1 MQQSKILR
9 AGFIG
14 CGNIAHF
21 HADVLKHLSV
31 QITCLSYKSNRE
43 RAESFAQ
50 KYGIGKIYS
59 DWHEMIKKSEIDFL
73 WVIPSWD
80 QIDLIFEEIVATGI
94 PAFFEKPLALNA
106 EKVSKVLNT
115 YPKDYLKKFQVG
127 YNRRY
132 YKIVGELKSLLRTEK
147 VVSVFADI
155 PEPIKGLNE
164 NLLKHRLIQNS
175 SHMFDLLFFLFDSYE
190 VEQKNFI
197 PIFPQKTRN
206 DFIGT
211 MTLKGIPVSFIS
223 VWNSPQNY
231 CLKIYTE
238 SEKVYQLSPFEELK
252 VFEGF
257 DIIDPT
263 DEKPIR
269 QYRPRVM
276 FSKFEKSE
284 NNFKPGFLEQSID
297 FIENTLHGKTSDI
310 AHSLE
315 DSFNL
320 LTFLKGI

>member
-1 MQQSKILR
+1 MKGYNNLR
-9 AGFIG
+9 VGFIG
-14 CGNIAHF
+14 CGSIASF
-21 HADVLKHLSV
+21 HADVLKYLGV
-31 QITCLSYKSNRE
+31 QITSLSYKSNKT
-43 RAESFAQ
+43 RAEAFAQ
-50 KYGIGKIYS
+50 KYGVGKIYT
-59 DWHEMIKKSEIDFL
+59 DWRKMTVESEVDFL

-80 QIDLIFEEIVATGI
+80 QINLIFEEITAIGI
-94 PAFFEKPLALNA
+94 PAFFEKPLALSSD
-106 EKVSKVLNT
+106 KVVKVINS
-115 YPKDYLKKFQVG
+115 YSEDYLKKYQVG

-132 YKIVGELKSLLRTEK
+132 YKIVGELKNLLKSEK
-147 VVSVFADI
+147 IISVLVDI

-190 VEQKNFI
+190 VEKKNFI
-197 PIFPQKTRN
+197 LLFPQKTRN

-231 CLKIYTE
+231 CLKIFTE
-238 SEKVYQLSPFEELK
+238 SERVYQLSPFEELK

-269 QYRPRVM
+269 QYIPKIK

-284 NNFKPGFLEQSID
+284 NKFKPGFLEQAID
-297 FIENTLHGKTSDI
+297 FIENTLNGKTSNI
-310 AHSLE
+310 AHSFE

-320 LTFLKGI
+320 LTFLKVI

>member
-1 MQQSKILR
+1 MQQAKILR

-21 HADVLKHLSV
+21 HADVLKHLGV
-31 QITCLSYKSNRE
+31 QIACLSYKSNRE

-59 DWHEMIKKSEIDFL
+59 DWNEMMKESEIDFL

-80 QIDLIFEEIVATGI
+80 QIDLIFEEIVSIGI

-106 EKVSKVLNT
+106 EKVAMVLHK
-115 YPKDYLKKFQVG
+115 YSEDYLKKFQVG

-132 YKIVGELKSLLRTEK
+132 YKIVSELKSLLRTEE
-147 VVSVFADI
+147 VISVFVDI

-175 SHMFDLLFFLFDSYE
+175 SHMFDLLFHLFDSYE

-197 PIFPQKTRN
+197 PLFPKIIRN

-211 MTLKGIPVSFIS
+211 MRLKDIPVNFVS

-231 CLKIYTE
+231 CLKVYTE
-238 SEKVYQLSPFEELK
+238 SERVYQLSPFEELK
-252 VFEGF
+252 VFDGF

-269 QYRPRVM
+269 QYRPKVTSSR
-276 FSKFEKSE
+276 FEKSE

-320 LTFLKGI
+320 LTFLELI

>member
-1 MQQSKILR
+1 MQQTKNLR
-9 AGFIG
+9 TGFIG

-21 HADVLKHLSV
+21 HADVLKHLGV
-31 QITCLSYKSNRE
+31 QITCLSYRSNKPK
-43 RAESFAQ
+43 AELFAQ
-50 KYGIGKIYS
+50 KYGIAKIYT
-59 DWHEMIKKSEIDFL
+59 DWHEMITESEIDFL
-73 WVIPSWD
+73 WVTPSWD
-80 QIDLIFEEIVATGI
+80 QIDLIFEEITAAGI

-106 EKVSKVLNT
+106 EKVAKVLNT
-115 YPKDYLKKFQVG
+115 FPEDYLKKFHVG

-147 VVSVFADI
+147 TVSVFVDI

-164 NLLKHRLIQNS
+164 NLLKHRLVQNS
-175 SHMFDLLFFLFDSYE
+175 SHMFDLLFYLFDSYE
-190 VEQKNFI
+190 VKKENII
-197 PIFPQKTRN
+197 PLFPDKTRN

-211 MTLKGIPVSFIS
+211 MTLKGIPVSFVS

-231 CLKIYTE
+231 SLKIYTE

-263 DEKPIR
+263 EEKPIR
-269 QYRPRVM
+269 QYHPRIK

-297 FIENTLHGKTSDI
+297 FIENALNGRSSDI
-310 AHSLE
+310 SHSFG
-315 DSFNL
+315 DSLKL
-320 LTFLKGI
+320 LTFLKVI

>member
-1 MQQSKILR
+1 MKDHKILR

-14 CGNIAHF
+14 CGNIAGF
-21 HADVLKHLSV
+21 HADVLKYLGV
-31 QITCLSYKSNRE
+31 QINRLSYKSNKT
-43 RAESFAQ
+43 RAETFAQ
-50 KYGIGKIYS
+50 RYGIVEIYS
-59 DWHEMIKKSEIDFL
+59 DWRKMITESEIDFL

-80 QIDLIFEEIVATGI
+80 QIDLIFEEVIAIGI
-94 PAFFEKPLALNA
+94 PAFFEKPLTLSSN
-106 EKVSKVLNT
+106 KVAKVLND
-115 YPKDYLKKFQVG
+115 YSKDYLKKYQVG

-132 YKIVGELKSLLRTEK
+132 YKIVDELKNLLRTEK
-147 VVSVFADI
+147 VISVFADI
-155 PEPIKGLNE
+155 PEPINGLNE

-197 PIFPQKTRN
+197 PLFPQKARN

-211 MTLKGIPVSFIS
+211 MKLKGIPVIFMS

-238 SEKVYQLSPFEELK
+238 SEKVYQLSPFEELT

-269 QYRPRVM
+269 QYIPKIK

-284 NNFKPGFLEQSID
+284 NKFKPGFLEQAID
-297 FIENTLHGKTSDI
+297 FIQNTLHGKTSEI

-315 DSFNL
+315 DSLKL
-320 LTFLKGI
+320 LTFLKVI